1 MLIIRPMH
9 KFFLDEISTWH
20 QETEDQGVRQC
31 RYVVVS
37 EIDNGLLLW
46 NTLTLGLVWI
56 NNLSVKDWT
65 DNHLDSNLISLL
77 RSQWFYVPV
86 FFNEPLFLK
95 HLLCQYKKV
104 QAKRTKYTILTT
116 LYCNANC
123 AYCYERHGD
132 FIRKSMTDSIA
143 HKVAKFVNDT
153 RKGNKIKLEWIGGEP
168 LLNPNAIDLICGD
181 LRNYEINFES
191 SLVSNGLLL
200 NEDLINQALNRWNLK
215 SIQITI
221 DGTEKVYND
230 TKNYSGDIANPFNN
244 ILNNIAEIFKA
255 NIYLSIRLNLSYTN
269 VHDLERLIWLLIKS
283 FPDKSQYLIY
293 VSLLEQEMHCDNQEK
308 LRQNLSNWIY
318 LNKILSDEGFI
329 QWPLDS
335 NWPINKCIA
344 DNENCHVISP
354 VGNLYRCEEISA
366 TDVIG
371 HIDTGIT
378 NSKKVAKWKI
388 TNKTCE
394 CDDCLINPVCL
405 NLLNCPADL
414 ECNSLTKSID
424 ICKRIFAMKAEYCK
438 FKNNQ
443 VV

>member
-1 MLIIRPMH
+1 
-9 KFFLDEISTWH
+9 
-20 QETEDQGVRQC
+20 
-31 RYVVVS
+31 
-37 EIDNGLLLW
+37 
-46 NTLTLGLVWI
+46 
-56 NNLSVKDWT
+56 
-65 DNHLDSNLISLL
+65 
-77 RSQWFYVPV
+77 
-86 FFNEPLFLK
+86 
-95 HLLCQYKKV
+95 
-104 QAKRTKYTILTT
+104 
-116 LYCNANC
+116 
-123 AYCYERHGD
+123 
-132 FIRKSMTDSIA
+132 MTDSIA

-308 LRQNLSNWIY
+308 LRQNLRN
-318 LNKILSDEGFI
+318 
-329 QWPLDS
+329 
-335 NWPINKCIA
+335 
-344 DNENCHVISP
+344 
-354 VGNLYRCEEISA
+354 
-366 TDVIG
+366 
-371 HIDTGIT
+371 
-378 NSKKVAKWKI
+378 
-388 TNKTCE
+388 
-394 CDDCLINPVCL
+394 CL
-405 NLLNCPADL
+405 NL
-414 ECNSLTKSID
+414 I
-424 ICKRIFAMKAEYCK
+424 
-438 FKNNQ
+438 Q
-443 VV
+443 